1 MSLTALYA
9 CPTFFATPAARSA
22 PLAYCTPDLVALA
35 AATTTGP
42 EYSSVDAFSSSRAS
56 TPSTA
61 TGARSST
68 RCTTGVAFSLTTGTT
83 LLTPSAAALPS
94 APAVSTV

>member
-1 MSLTALYA
+1 M
-9 CPTFFATPAARSA
+9 
-22 PLAYCTPDLVALA
+22 
-35 AATTTGP
+35 
-42 EYSSVDAFSSSRAS
+42 DAFSSSRAS

-68 RCTTGVAFSLTTGTT
+68 RCTTSVAFSLTTGTT

-94 APAVSTV
+94 GGVHRVGHRAAGGLDAAANLGSARQPPRGSP